1 MKITTVKGLP
11 ISSPD
16 FLAKEKI
23 DNDLYNVILKKN
35 KKFDYLS
42 WRESNDLIIYPKKEF
57 LVSISKTN
65 KYFRIGQI
73 KKNY

>member
-23 DNDLYNVILKKN
+23 DNDQYNVILKKN

-42 WRESNDLIIYPKKEF
+42 WRQLNDLIVYPKKNLVF
-57 LVSISKTN
+57 LPKSN
-65 KYFRIGQI
+65 KSFRIGQI

>member
-23 DNDLYNVILKKN
+23 DNDQYNAILKKN

-42 WRESNDLIIYPKKEF
+42 WRQSNDLIVYPKKN
-57 LVSISKTN
+57 LVSLPKSN
-65 KYFRIGQI
+65 KSFRIGQI

>member
-23 DNDLYNVILKKN
+23 DNDQYNVILKKN

-42 WRESNDLIIYPKKEF
+42 WRQLNDLIVYPKKN
-57 LVSISKTN
+57 LVSLPKSN
-65 KYFRIGQI
+65 KSFRIGQI